1 MEKFHQATVVDSSY
15 LRVSH
20 NIAAG
25 LQDNRN
31 NIAEHFL
38 RLPVL
43 ILLFE
48 VFLDFS

>member
-1 MEKFHQATVVDSSY
+1 MEKFHQARVVGSSY
-15 LRVSH
+15 SKVSH
-20 NIAAG
+20 NNAAG

-31 NIAEHFL
+31 NIQEHFL

-48 VFLDFS
+48 VFLGFS

>member
-1 MEKFHQATVVDSSY
+1 MEKFHQARVVGSSY
-15 LRVSH
+15 LRVLH

-31 NIAEHFL
+31 SIAEHFP

-43 ILLFE
+43 ILVFE
-48 VFLDFS
+48 VFLGFS